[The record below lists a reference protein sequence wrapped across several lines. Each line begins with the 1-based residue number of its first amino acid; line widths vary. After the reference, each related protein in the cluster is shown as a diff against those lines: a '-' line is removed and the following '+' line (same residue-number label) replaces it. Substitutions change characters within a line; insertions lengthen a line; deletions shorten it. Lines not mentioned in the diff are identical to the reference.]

1 MTEDKNKYKTI
12 RAIERGLNIIRILNQ
27 KGGITT
33 IKFLSEESQLHQATV
48 RRILETLTNEGYV
61 ASNDLDP
68 NRFELTP
75 KIKDLSQAFSNQI
88 P

>member
-33 IKFLSEESQLHQATV
+33 IKFLSEETQLHQATV